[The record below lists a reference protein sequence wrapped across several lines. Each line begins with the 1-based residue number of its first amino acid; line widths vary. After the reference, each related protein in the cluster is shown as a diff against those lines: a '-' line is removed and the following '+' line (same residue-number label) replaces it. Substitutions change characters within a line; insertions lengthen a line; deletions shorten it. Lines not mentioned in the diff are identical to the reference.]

1 MSVCLCMFVTV
12 GPTPWDYF
20 PGCYD
25 LISQDYVDKNILVL
39 YFLWLLY

>member
-1 MSVCLCMFVTV
+1 MFVCLWQATV

-20 PGCYD
+20 PGWYD

-39 YFLWLLY
+39 YFLCLLY